1 MGLEAAIDVLLYQLY
16 GLTYEE
22 VLVVDEGFA
31 MSEEEYG
38 NLKI

>member
-1 MGLEAAIDVLLYQLY
+1 VYQLY

-31 MSEEEYG
+31 MSEEEYLD
-38 NLKI
+38 LKI